1 MQRHVAARHDRI
13 AAGAL
18 LTMKTPLEA
27 PERQVAEE
35 TSAKPEKQAPASVI
49 DTSKMSKGK
58 REALELAEASRDPL
72 DERGSFASN
81 LFIGRYDFNR
91 IYPWPEQSAE
101 DREAGKEFL
110 ASLEKYLKENID
122 ADEIDRTGEI
132 PQKNIDDLFAM
143 GAFGV
148 KIPKQYQGLGLSQVN
163 YGRAAMLL
171 GSWDA
176 NLTALVSAHQSIG
189 VPQPLLLFGTDEQKK
204 KYLPR
209 VARHE
214 ISAFALTEWN
224 AGSDPANM
232 SLRADPS
239 EDGSAFILNGEKLW
253 CTNLIKAGVL
263 VVMAVTAPKI
273 VNGRERKQIT
283 AFIVD
288 VDSPG
293 LEITYR
299 CRFMGLRALYNGIVK
314 FTNVRVPRDNMIAK
328 EGQGLKVALTTL
340 NTGRL
345 TIPAACVG
353 LSKRLLEISRKWA
366 SERIQWGGPIGKHSA
381 IAGKIAE
388 MAGNTFAMEAM
399 TFQTSGLVD
408 RKAADLRIET
418 AMCKMWST
426 ETTWKIADDA
436 MQVRGGRGY
445 ETAQSLAGR
454 GEEAIPVE
462 RFLRDCRI
470 NTIFEGSSEIMRLFI
485 AREALDPHLKV
496 GGAIFNTTLPMSERL
511 KAVFTSGKFYAGW
524 YPRQWFS
531 SGAGKIDNLHRDL
544 QKHVDYGAR
553 TSKKLARGLFHAMA
567 RFGPKLDRE
576 QLLLSRFVGIATE
589 LFAISATCSFAQ
601 YKIDHGESA
610 DEVLSV
616 ANYFCKS
623 ARARID
629 GYFAGARRNVD
640 KSGYQ
645 LTQELLADK
654 HATLREGIVR

>member
-1 MQRHVAARHDRI
+1 MNS
-13 AAGAL
+13 
-18 LTMKTPLEA
+18 PPEA
-27 PERQVAEE
+27 PEKQMAEE
-35 TSAKPEKQAPASVI
+35 TSAKPQKSAPASVI

-72 DERGSFASN
+72 DDRGSFASN
-81 LFIGRYDFNR
+81 LFIGRYDFSR
-91 IYPWPEQSAE
+91 IYPWPEQSPE
-101 DREAGKEFL
+101 DRAAGKDFL
-110 ASLEKYLKENID
+110 AALEKYLREKVD

-132 PQKNIDDLFAM
+132 PQENINDLFAM

-148 KIPKQYQGLGLSQVN
+148 KIPKQYEGLGLSQVN

-171 GSWDA
+171 GSWDE

-189 VPQPLLLFGTDEQKK
+189 VPQPLLLFGTEDQKK

-209 VARHE
+209 VARRE

-232 SLRADPS
+232 SLRADPT
-239 EDGSAFILNGEKLW
+239 EDGSAFVLNGEKLW

-263 VVMAVTAPKI
+263 VVMAKTPPKI

-314 FTNVRVPRDNMIAK
+314 FTNVRVPRENMIAK

-353 LSKRLLEISRKWA
+353 LSKRLVEICRKWA
-366 SERIQWGGPIGKHSA
+366 SERVQWGVPIGQHSA

-399 TFQTSGLVD
+399 TFLTSGLVD
-408 RKAADLRIET
+408 RKAGDLRIET

-454 GEEAIPVE
+454 GEGAIPVE
-462 RFLRDCRI
+462 RLLRDCRI

-496 GGAIFNTTLPMSERL
+496 GGAIFNTQLPISERA
-511 KAVFTSGKFYAGW
+511 KAVFSSGKFYAGW
-524 YPRQWFS
+524 YPRQWLPNGS
-531 SGAGKIDNLHRDL
+531 RKVDNLHRDL
-544 QKHVDYGAR
+544 QRHVNYAAI

-589 LFAISATCSFAQ
+589 LFAISATCSYAQ
-601 YKIDHGESA
+601 YQLNQGKPA
-610 DEVLSV
+610 DEILSV
-616 ANYFCKS
+616 ANYFCRS
-623 ARARID
+623 ARSRID
-629 GYFAGARRNVD
+629 HHFAGTSRNAD
-640 KSGYQ
+640 KRGYQ
-645 LTQELLADK
+645 LTQELLAGK
-654 HATLREGIVR
+654 HEILRSGIV

>member
-1 MQRHVAARHDRI
+1 
-13 AAGAL
+13 
-18 LTMKTPLEA
+18 MKPPLEA
-27 PERQVAEE
+27 PEKQVSEE
-35 TSAKPEKQAPASVI
+35 TSAKPAPASVI
-49 DTSKMSKGK
+49 DTSKMSKGQ

-81 LFIGRYDFNR
+81 LFIGRYDFDR
-91 IYPWPEQSAE
+91 IFPYPAQSDE
-101 DREAGKEFL
+101 DRAKGEPFLKEL
-110 ASLEKYLKENID
+110 RDYLEKNVD

-148 KIPKQYQGLGLSQVN
+148 KIPTQYGGLGLSQVN

-176 NLTALVSAHQSIG
+176 NVTALVSAHQSIG
-189 VPQPLLLFGTDEQKK
+189 VPQPLLLFGTEEQKA

-209 VARHE
+209 VARKE

-232 SLRADPS
+232 SLRADPT
-239 EDGSAFILNGEKLW
+239 EDGSAYILNGEKLW

-263 VVMAVTAPKI
+263 VVMAKTPPKI
-273 VNGRERKQIT
+273 VKGKERKQIS

-288 VDSPG
+288 VDSAG

-299 CRFMGLRALYNGIVK
+299 CHFMGLRALYNGIVK
-314 FTNVRVPRDNMIAK
+314 FTNVRVPKENLIAK

-353 LSKRLLEISRKWA
+353 LSKRLLEICRKWA
-366 SERIQWGGPIGKHSA
+366 SERVQWGVPIGKHYA

-388 MAGNTFAMEAM
+388 MAGNVFAMEAM
-399 TFQTSGLVD
+399 TFLTSALVD
-408 RKAADLRIET
+408 RKAGDLRIET
-418 AMCKMWST
+418 AMCKMWAT
-426 ETTWKIADDA
+426 EATWRIADDA

-445 ETAQSLAGR
+445 ETAQSLKGR
-454 GEEAIPVE
+454 GEEGIPVE
-462 RFLRDCRI
+462 RYLRDCRI
-470 NTIFEGSSEIMRLFI
+470 NLIFEGSSEIMRLFI

-496 GGAIFNTTLPMSERL
+496 GGAIFNSQLPSSERA
-511 KAVFTSGKFYAGW
+511 KAVFQSGKFYASW
-524 YPRQWFS
+524 YPKQW
-531 SGAGKIDNLHRDL
+531 GLGTPGDLGNLHADL
-544 QKHVDYGAR
+544 RSHVRYAAG
-553 TSKKLARGLFHAMA
+553 TSKRLARGLFHAMA

-576 QLLLSRFVGIATE
+576 QLLLSRFVAIATE

-601 YKIDHGESA
+601 YKIDKGEPA
-610 DEVLSV
+610 DEILSV
-616 ANYFCKS
+616 AKYFCRS
-623 ARARID
+623 AKMRIEHQ
-629 GYFAGARRNVD
+629 FAGVSENADRA
-640 KSGYQ
+640 GYD
-645 LTQELLADK
+645 LTQELLAGR
-654 HATLREGIVR
+654 HADLRQGIV